1 MRNPTLSDKLPHPL
15 LIDGHSDSIVYG
27 ISHFLPSRSIDHSV
41 RTKMG
46 NWGDLG
52 VRNVNVRLEWFTL
65 IWHSM
70 KPFFTDFTVRT
81 EVV

>member
-70 KPFFTDFTVRT
+70 KPFFTDFIVRT